1 MECRAQSWRRV
12 TLAIQNKPFS
22 RSGVANLVIKDQ
34 YPLVKTMKGSAW
46 QIGALEALLGQIC
59 VAFATQL
66 CIKLLGRTR
75 LRHDEKDVLDCAEHT
90 SLGQVARA
98 MYA

>member
-34 YPLVKTMKGSAW
+34 YPLVKTMKVA
-46 QIGALEALLGQIC
+46 QIGALEALLGQIR

-75 LRHDEKDVLDCAEHT
+75 LRHDEEDVLDCAEHT